1 LYNILEYRHK
11 KIIPKEL
18 SNFSDYDFKKQI
30 VLSFK
35 GSIFTKYDLLLF
47 FKHIRNI
54 NLCLNKLFKQYK
66 KTTEDSILNS
76 IIFLY
81 ENYLESFID
90 SIFAHYFH
98 CTAKDEN
105 KQDVLNTIIHIAWE
119 KIYK

>member
-1 LYNILEYRHK
+1 LYNILEYKHK
-11 KIIPKEL
+11 KIIPQEL
-18 SNFSDYDFKKQI
+18 KNFSDSDFKKQVI
-30 VLSFK
+30 LNFK
-35 GSIFTKYDLLLF
+35 NKTFTNYDLLLF

-66 KTTEDSILNS
+66 KTTEDSLLNS

-98 CTAKDEN
+98 CTATNEK
-105 KQDVLNTIIHIAWE
+105 KQEVLNVIMYNAWE